1 MRENVR
7 AFSSGFLGAY
17 CSSKKSRVDG
27 LVFSW
32 LNLNTRR
39 LTVRLRGLKP
49 MRNETDTEISSEF
62 VPKNEA
68 ARLAVERARRI
79 VKDNK
84 EMIVKMKEDSNIPS
98 EEEDALLQAQNFSYE
113 DSYAF
118 DLYKIKSSNGFSDFF
133 KDIFG
138 VF

>member
-1 MRENVR
+1 MRDEM
-7 AFSSGFLGAY
+7 
-17 CSSKKSRVDG
+17 D
-27 LVFSW
+27 
-32 LNLNTRR
+32 
-39 LTVRLRGLKP
+39 
-49 MRNETDTEISSEF
+49 F
-62 VPKNEA
+62 VPKNDT

-79 VKDNK
+79 VKENN
-84 EMIVKMKEDSNIPS
+84 EMIIRLKEDSNIEAKEDDTFS
-98 EEEDALLQAQNFSYE
+98 EASIFSYE